1 MRIPMRTLATAGLA
15 IALVV
20 PVLEADN
27 SQGVLRI
34 GAEVTA
40 HCAVA
45 APANGSA
52 PASIRCSKNAAGTI
66 AASIDGRAPSVIDLR
81 DVGPS
86 VVGARI
92 PLTPRPSS
100 GTARVLTVQF

>member
-1 MRIPMRTLATAGLA
+1 MRTLAAAGLA
-15 IALVV
+15 IILVA
-20 PVLEADN
+20 PALEADS

-45 APANGSA
+45 APANASA
-52 PASIRCSKNAAGTI
+52 PASIRCSKNSAGAV
-66 AASIDGRAPSVIDLR
+66 AASLDGRAPSVIELR

-86 VVGARI
+86 AVGAGI
-92 PLTPRPSS
+92 PITARPSS
-100 GTARVLTVQF
+100 GTVRVLTVQF